1 MRSRISTF
9 SVLSIVLTVMA
20 GTAVSYA
27 AARVTPPGES
37 HALDLNATLSD
48 YLVFATLNNP
58 GLEAAFHRWKAA
70 LERIPQARAL
80 PDPRFSYRFFI
91 REVETRVGPQRQ
103 AFELSQMFPWF
114 GKLDLAGNRAAQAAQ
129 ADYHAYQLAKR
140 PLFQEVKHT
149 YYDLYY
155 LGRSLAVTEENV
167 KLLIHLEEVVRA
179 RYRAAAASH
188 PDIIKV
194 QIELGKL
201 EDRLKTLRDIEEPTK
216 ARLNAALNRPAMAS
230 LTLPTDIAPPAVT
243 LSEVALFARLDG
255 THPRLLALHA
265 TARQHRLAGDLAQKG
280 YRPDLTVGLSYV
292 DVDKA
297 PFGVNP
303 PDSGQDVVG
312 AAVSLNIPLWHRRIS
327 AGVTEAKLRELI
339 AQRETQ
345 DLTNRLH
352 ARLKLDLYRLR
363 DAQRR
368 QNLYGNTL
376 LPKAAESLMATEAA
390 FRNSSASFLDLV
402 DAQRVYLEF
411 QLAHARAGADHGQ
424 SLAAIESLVG
434 DLSAQHTPNRPSIK
448 PSER

>member
-1 MRSRISTF
+1 
-9 SVLSIVLTVMA
+9 
-20 GTAVSYA
+20 
-27 AARVTPPGES
+27 
-37 HALDLNATLSD
+37 
-48 YLVFATLNNP
+48 
-58 GLEAAFHRWKAA
+58 
-70 LERIPQARAL
+70 
-80 PDPRFSYRFFI
+80 
-91 REVETRVGPQRQ
+91 
-103 AFELSQMFPWF
+103 MFPWF
-114 GKLDLAGNRAAQAAQ
+114 GKLDLAGNVAAQGAQ

-140 PLFQEVKHT
+140 TLFHEVKHT

-167 KLLIHLEEVVRA
+167 KLLIRLEEVVRA

-194 QIELGKL
+194 QVELGKL

-216 ARLNAALNRPAMAS
+216 ARLNAALNRPAMAP
-230 LTLPTDIAPPAVT
+230 LTLPMDISPPAVT
-243 LSEVALFARLDG
+243 LSEATLFERLDG

-265 TARQHRLAGDLAQKG
+265 TVQQHRLAKDLAQKG

-297 PFGVNP
+297 PFGATP

-312 AAVSLNIPLWHRRIS
+312 AAVSLNIPLWHKRIS
-327 AGVTEAKLRELI
+327 AGVKEAKLRELI
-339 AQRETQ
+339 AQGDTL

-434 DLSAQHTPNRPSIK
+434 DLSAPHIPTSPSIK
-448 PSER
+448 PSEP